1 MKLLVRTLLLCAA
14 TSFSLAVP
22 ALADEQVGA
31 VSYDA
36 SSDQFSLG
44 DMLTERDLLA
54 VLPADALTAMPGA
67 PMPGSGEAVGAE
79 GPGGQEHGGPG
90 GREPWKGHHPGPL
103 SGVNALTD
111 EQYEKLYA
119 LRNAFLNTV
128 GPKMSEIGRL
138 HRELKDSL
146 LASDIDSKRV
156 GDLSSRLMALRSEVA
171 QAKMNRLIA
180 SAQVLTADQRHALH
194 SDMIRHSAT
203 AGLLDDHHGGHS
215 HHHH

>member
-1 MKLLVRTLLLCAA
+1 
-14 TSFSLAVP
+14 
-22 ALADEQVGA
+22 
-31 VSYDA
+31 
-36 SSDQFSLG
+36 
-44 DMLTERDLLA
+44 
-54 VLPADALTAMPGA
+54 
-67 PMPGSGEAVGAE
+67 
-79 GPGGQEHGGPG
+79 
-90 GREPWKGHHPGPL
+90 
-103 SGVNALTD
+103 VNALTD